1 MRQET
6 LPLRFV
12 IFRPLKTT
20 YKLNAIDD
28 SLHTGVYIFVLPE
41 SRDAGTA
48 HELSYSLDELRL
60 KPSHYIRHCVH
71 HKWSCNWQLAA
82 SGHSDV

>member
-1 MRQET
+1 MLFEDLAKQLPGIQVLQET

-20 YKLNAIDD
+20 YKLNAIDE
-28 SLHTGVYIFVLPE
+28 SLHTGVHIFVPPE

-48 HELSYSLDELRL
+48 HAATLLS
-60 KPSHYIRHCVH
+60 
-71 HKWSCNWQLAA
+71 
-82 SGHSDV
+82 

>member
-28 SLHTGVYIFVLPE
+28 SLHTGVYIFALPE

-48 HELSYSLDELRL
+48 HAAALLS
-60 KPSHYIRHCVH
+60 
-71 HKWSCNWQLAA
+71 
-82 SGHSDV
+82 

>member
-1 MRQET
+1 M
-6 LPLRFV
+6 PLRFV

-48 HELSYSLDELRL
+48 HAAALLS
-60 KPSHYIRHCVH
+60 
-71 HKWSCNWQLAA
+71 
-82 SGHSDV
+82 